1 MSDKPREFWIKPA
14 HSPYEED
21 NILFCKTTSKE
32 YEHVIENSAY
42 TTLQSELAE
51 VRAELKHKS
60 EVAQVWFEKHL
71 KTESELSAER
81 EAASKL
87 IEALEFIA
95 MPLTKDTHT
104 VQGLLDTVRTDTNKA
119 IKALSEYKK
128 ARGENE

>member
-42 TTLQSELAE
+42 TTLQYELAE

-81 EAASKL
+81 EAAKGL
-87 IEALEFIA
+87 VEALDKI
-95 MPLTKDTHT
+95 KTHVIYKGEGIFKET
-104 VQGLLDTVRTDTNKA
+104 ESTILACQ
-119 IKALSEYKK
+119 ALSEYKK